1 MWVDFDVGRQQEMD
15 FYWRN
20 CYYELFI
27 TNPFFLLHKALMDW
41 RYVDYLWTIGMLL
54 LAV

>member
-1 MWVDFDVGRQQEMD
+1 M
-15 FYWRN
+15 N
-20 CYYELFI
+20 CLLQ
-27 TNPFFLLHKALMDW
+27 THFLLHKALMDW